1 MAGKK
6 YKILVP
12 KAGASDS
19 QGTQV
24 KLYQHDEI
32 VDAKEEWQDSLMG
45 AFVQNG
51 WAMEVKAD
59 GAEESLEVEADIKRA
74 RNEDGTLKGDDPST
88 PDVNEAWEG
97 GKAPKK
103 KATKKKS
110 TAKKTTAKKTTKKKS

>member
-12 KAGASDS
+12 KAGADDKF
-19 QGTQV
+19 GTQV
-24 KLYQHDEI
+24 KLYQLDEI

-59 GAEESLEVEADIKRA
+59 SADESVEVEADIKRA
-74 RNEDGTLKGDDPST
+74 RNKDGTLKGDDPST

>member
-12 KAGASDS
+12 KAGADDKF
-19 QGTQV
+19 GTQV
-24 KLYQHDEI
+24 KLYQLDEI

-59 GAEESLEVEADIKRA
+59 SADESVEVEADIKRA
-74 RNEDGTLKGDDPST
+74 RNKDGTLKGDDPST

-103 KATKKKS
+103 ATKKKS